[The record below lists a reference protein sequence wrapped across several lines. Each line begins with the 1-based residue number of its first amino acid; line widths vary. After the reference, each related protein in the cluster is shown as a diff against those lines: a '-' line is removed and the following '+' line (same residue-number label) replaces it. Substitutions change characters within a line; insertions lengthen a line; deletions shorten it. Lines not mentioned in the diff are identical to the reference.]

1 MLHNIGV
8 FLFFLDEWNTFILVF
23 KCFMFILIFLSH
35 IMLIYFKWWECLK
48 KKEFEMKGVPLYLSL
63 FKLIFCCSHFMLKYL
78 FHLQKKKN
86 IMRVQIFSLHF
97 FVCDR
102 LWSYG
107 LLYIPICFVTDF
119 ILLHWCER
127 HNDCMFFNFF
137 VSLNFL
143 KKMWLVSSFKAV

>member
-1 MLHNIGV
+1 
-8 FLFFLDEWNTFILVF
+8 
-23 KCFMFILIFLSH
+23 MFILIFLSH
-35 IMLIYFKWWECLK
+35 IMLIYFKWWECVK

-78 FHLQKKKN
+78 FHLQKKRKTLWGFRFFLY
-86 IMRVQIFSLHF
+86 IL

-107 LLYIPICFVTDF
+107 SLYIPICFVTDF

-127 HNDCMFFNFF
+127 HTDCMFFCFIK
-137 VSLNFL
+137 LL